1 MEETKIYTVTP
12 IYWTAEYNDEI
23 AEAYRLLKDQE
34 RKIFDLAWHED
45 NPEGVM
51 RYIEDQV
58 RNNMVFIVKSE
69 DKVAGVFMLENFR
82 TYKNTILACDIHC
95 AISKK
100 FWGEKARNVCKAFA
114 EFLKQEYNIN
124 RVIANVP
131 QCGYGVIKLLKSV
144 GFKHEG
150 TVKKVLVFKD
160 KDGNDKLYDG
170 LIYGLDLE
178 E

>member
-12 IYWTAEYNDEI
+12 IYWTADYNYEI
-23 AEAYRLLKDQE
+23 EEAYRLLKDQE
-34 RKIFDLAWHED
+34 RKIFDLAWEED
-45 NPEGVM
+45 NPNGVM
-51 RYIEDQV
+51 AYIEDQIK
-58 RNNMVFIVKSE
+58 NNMVFAVK
-69 DKVAGVFMLENFR
+69 DDDVVTGIFILENFR

-95 AISKK
+95 AIRKK
-100 FWGEKARNVCKAFA
+100 YWGQTARDICGVFA
-114 EFLKQEYNIN
+114 DFLKKEYNIN